1 LTSEPTGYGP
11 SFSSGVMAAVLS
23 QGPTSAGVPAALALS
38 ATQAA
43 NGLTAGQATTAVTSA
58 KVAALTE
65 GLLKTML
72 LSKLKLGIGAVMLV
86 VFAAVAVAASALS
99 SPPLRA
105 EPPAVKKEQRQEP
118 KPFAVAG
125 RVCSL
130 AWGREEPMTAYAPSR
145 GSAGVSLRNG
155 LLLAGRSIERLA
167 GQQLDNAL
175 AAPVTSTAGCRTDAR
190 YCTC

>member
-86 VFAAVAVAASALS
+86 VFAAVAVAAS

-130 AWGREEPMTAYAPSR
+130 AWGREEPMTAYPPSR
-145 GSAGVSLRNG
+145 GSVGVSLRNG

-167 GQQLDNAL
+167 GQQLDKAL